1 MPTNNENATRK
12 ALVQAFGG
20 TGGGNNE
27 KDFDKALIAAVS
39 GSNVKTK
46 PAVVALT
53 PLTGAF
59 GTTGSAIVDGT
70 ATYSQTITND
80 NNRRL
85 EDKINAI
92 IAALKA

>member
-1 MPTNNENATRK
+1 MANTRRLTELSMVPPLAKEVATQIDGAVK
-12 ALVQAFGG
+12 AKTQ
-20 TGGGNNE
+20 
-27 KDFDKALIAAVS
+27 IA
-39 GSNVKTK
+39 
-46 PAVVALT
+46 ALT

-59 GTTGSAIVDGT
+59 GTTGNAIVDGT